1 MQLPEALHDR
11 ISELSRALGPRELQ
25 KAAQKL
31 SEVYRKDSVPPPLR
45 TEAERLAYLLVR
57 MPATY
62 AAIHNALSAVVECLP
77 GWEPNSMLD
86 LGTGP
91 GTGLWAAIEI
101 HHQLESADAVER
113 EAAFIQLAMKLA
125 PAFSQPVG
133 WKTSDLQSW
142 MPDRKYDLVLASYS
156 IGELSTDVRKRLVS
170 AAWEACAGALV
181 FVEPG
186 TRRGFGVIAELRKQL
201 ISLGASIAA
210 PCPHERECPMEAAGD
225 WCHFSARVE
234 RTAEHRRLKQAELG
248 HEDEKFSYVAAS
260 RMQPNRACARIV
272 RHPQRLSGHVKLQVC
287 AEEGLG
293 LETVRRSQKEKYRE
307 VKRVDWG
314 SRWD

>member
-1 MQLPEALHDR
+1 MRLPEVLQSR
-11 ISELSRALGPRELQ
+11 ILELSRAISPGELQ
-25 KAAQKL
+25 KAAQRL

-62 AAIHNALSAVVECLP
+62 AAIHHALAAVSECLP
-77 GWEPNSMLD
+77 GWAPKSMLD
-86 LGTGP
+86 LGAGP

-101 HHQLESADAVER
+101 HHQLGNADAVER
-113 EAAFIQLAMKLA
+113 EAAFVQLAMKLA

-142 MPDRKYDLVLASYS
+142 KPDRKYDLVLASYA
-156 IGELSTDVRKRLVS
+156 IGELSADVRKRLVS
-170 AAWEACAGALV
+170 AAWEACTGALV

-186 TRRGFGVIAELRKQL
+186 TRRGFGVIAEVREQL
-201 ISLGASIAA
+201 ISMGASIAA
-210 PCPHERECPMEAAGD
+210 PCPHDRECPMKAAGD
-225 WCHFSARVE
+225 WCHFSTRVE

-260 RMQPNRACARIV
+260 RVQPDRATARIV
-272 RHPQRLSGHVKLQVC
+272 RHPQRLRGHVKLQLC
-287 AEEGLG
+287 AEDGLRQ
-293 LETVRRSQKEKYRE
+293 ETVTRSQKEKYRA